1 MRAPS
6 PAWLCLML
14 GLLCLEVRSGEITL
28 KRAHRNRFHLLTKGI
43 KPRTEP
49 SGHSCCMGL
58 SERHSLFPKRSIST
72 QKVEQGTPRLSLSRI
87 SKYRHSSYI
96 HTRPDLSLMDSNQIP
111 QEDAPVVGRGLLHK
125 DSSIKLSDPPTRR
138 IHDVFP
144 GPDVVRRR
152 GSRGRRHA
160 NSIGGRSHGHLM
172 RVGCVLGTCQVHNLS
187 HRLYQLIGQSGR
199 EDSSP
204 INPRSPHS
212 YG

>member
-28 KRAHRNRFHLLTKGI
+28 KRAHRN
-43 KPRTEP
+43 
-49 SGHSCCMGL
+49 
-58 SERHSLFPKRSIST
+58 
-72 QKVEQGTPRLSLSRI
+72 RLSLSRI

-111 QEDAPVVGRGLLHK
+111 QEDAPVVVGRGLLHK
-125 DSSIKLSDPPTRR
+125 DSSTKLSDLPTGRSL
-138 IHDVFP
+138 DVFP

-160 NSIGGRSHGHLM
+160 NSIGGRSHSHLM